1 MPFMNQEVE
10 ISIPSPPVNHYANY
24 GIGIATNSGRAT
36 ATVSSSAID
45 RACALTRACFPA
57 RYLGD
62 EIAQTQA
69 PAPASAPAPVPVPAP
84 APVPVP
90 VPAPAPAPAP
100 AQAQA
105 PALAP
110 APAPALGRA
119 RVPALAVGPLQEA
132 IDRVA
137 NRIGNNGAL
146 EEAQIALNQAQT
158 RAAEAQEDKFRQYAR
173 LAEIKTRREEEMMR
187 QDAEFHAKRMK
198 IVDNY
203 SDVLKVNLIEFKNFF
218 SWVF

>member
-1 MPFMNQEVE
+1 MNQEVE

-110 APAPALGRA
+110 ALGRA

-158 RAAEAQEDKFRQYAR
+158 RAAEAQEDKFRR
-173 LAEIKTRREEEMMR
+173 
-187 QDAEFHAKRMK
+187 
-198 IVDNY
+198 
-203 SDVLKVNLIEFKNFF
+203 
-218 SWVF
+218 